1 MDVDKGE
8 ILKSAD
14 KEEILKGIEL
24 IEQRKIA
31 NLLILKGLENYF
43 KENEQIRFIQG
54 LWDLQLITDKDLFYE
69 EPMRT
74 LERLNHY
81 MPDFFPLDID
91 DEKEPPS
98 EADFERLREER
109 YNLKE
114 NVHKLEDIVTRKSIE
129 INSLQSKLEEKD
141 NIIDEL
147 RRTKDILLEEIIN
160 NLKADKETVE
170 EFVKMLISRDIYKQ

>member
-1 MDVDKGE
+1 MSFEMNGLYVSD
-8 ILKSAD
+8 
-14 KEEILKGIEL
+14 EL
-24 IEQRKIA
+24 IEQRKRA

-54 LWDLQLITDKDLFYE
+54 LWDLQLNTDKDLFHE

-81 MPDFFPLDID
+81 MPDFFPLDIE
-91 DEKEPPS
+91 DEKAPPS
-98 EADFERLREER
+98 EADFERLREEK

-114 NVHKLEDIVTRKSIE
+114 NVHKLEDTVSKKNIK
-129 INSLQSKLEEKD
+129 INSLESKLEEKD
-141 NIIDEL
+141 NIINEL

-170 EFVKMLISRDIYKQ
+170 EFVRMLINRDITINNN

>member
-8 ILKSAD
+8 ILK
-14 KEEILKGIEL
+14 GVEL

-74 LERLNHY
+74 LERLSHY
-81 MPDFFPLDID
+81 LPMYFSKDID
-91 DEKEPPS
+91 EEKAPPS
-98 EADFERLREER
+98 ATEF
-109 YNLKE
+109 YN
-114 NVHKLEDIVTRKSIE
+114 
-129 INSLQSKLEEKD
+129 
-141 NIIDEL
+141 
-147 RRTKDILLEEIIN
+147 LLEERNKFKEDLKNLESENLILRNRIN
-160 NLKADKETVE
+160 EDERDLKNLRVKNENLLLELADTTKRDKETME
-170 EFVKMLISRDIYKQ
+170 EFVRILINKN